1 MLQDKVAIITGASR
15 GIGFATALKFLENGA
30 KVAVLGKGEE
40 GVKAAVEEIK
50 KINANYEVVGYAP
63 ELHKFEE
70 VREVFKK
77 VKEQFGKI
85 DILMVYLFV
94 LKKLCLI

>member
-40 GVKAAVEEIK
+40 GVKDAVEEIK
-50 KINANYEVVGYAP
+50 KINA
-63 ELHKFEE
+63 
-70 VREVFKK
+70 
-77 VKEQFGKI
+77 
-85 DILMVYLFV
+85 
-94 LKKLCLI
+94 